1 MSRKNFSPYV
11 PRPATLVR
19 KERLSDLVTLFEFA
33 PDNGRP
39 LAHKPGQFIQVSVF
53 GVGEAPFS
61 ISSFPNPDTHHF
73 EIAVRRIGTVT
84 NALHGLS
91 EGDKVAIRGPY
102 GSFFPIQEFVGKDT
116 IFIAGGL
123 GYIPLRSLLRYQLK
137 HRDEF
142 GRIILLVGTRNP
154 AERIFVDRLEEMAK
168 RPDIEVHET
177 VDVPDKNWKGNVG
190 VVTTLLP
197 TLTFDPDNTYVAMV
211 GPPVMYRFV
220 IAGCQDLGISPKR
233 IYVSL
238 ERKMK
243 CGLGK
248 CGHCQINGINACI
261 DGPVFRFTDIESL
274 QEAL

>member
-1 MSRKNFSPYV
+1 MRK
-11 PRPATLVR
+11 
-19 KERLSDLVTLFEFA
+19 
-33 PDNGRP
+33 
-39 LAHKPGQFIQVSVF
+39 
-53 GVGEAPFS
+53 
-61 ISSFPNPDTHHF
+61 
-73 EIAVRRIGTVT
+73 IGTVT
-84 NALHGLS
+84 NALFALEVGQ
-91 EGDKVAIRGPY
+91 KVAIRGPY
-102 GSFFPIQEFVGKDT
+102 GSFFPVQEFVGKDT

-142 GRIILLVGTRNP
+142 GRIMILVGSRNP
-154 AERIFVDRLEEMAK
+154 AERIFVDRLEELDK
-168 RPDIEVHET
+168 RPDVEVHQT
-177 VDVPDKNWKGNVG
+177 VDVPDKDWKGNVG

-197 TLTFDPDNTYVAMV
+197 KLTFDPENTYVAMV
-211 GPPVMYRFV
+211 GPPVMYSFV
-220 IAGCQDLGISPKR
+220 IAGCQDLCIHPKR

-261 DGPVFRFTDIESL
+261 DGPVFRYTDIEPL